1 MKLTAEMLRRIIK
14 EEMALYEEYKAIR
27 ESKQQ
32 KERVIKVTPQYLNE
46 IIKEEYE
53 YFKKMTK

>member
-1 MKLTAEMLRRIIK
+1 MKLTAERLRKIIK

-32 KERVIKVTPQYLNE
+32 KESVIKVTPQYLNR

>member
-1 MKLTAEMLRRIIK
+1 MKLTAERLRRIIK

>member
-1 MKLTAEMLRRIIK
+1 MKLTAERLRRIIK

-32 KERVIKVTPQYLNE
+32 KE
-46 IIKEEYE
+46 
-53 YFKKMTK
+53 

>member
-1 MKLTAEMLRRIIK
+1 MKLTAERLRKIIK